1 MKSGLAHD
9 IVTVLSMEDSEV
21 YNSNGI
27 LLSAI
32 DNYIDLDK
40 EESLDLDYAGIR
52 KNRKLNNTVKHETS
66 ED

>member
-1 MKSGLAHD
+1 
-9 IVTVLSMEDSEV
+9 MEDSEA
-21 YNSNGI
+21 YHSNGI

-40 EESLDLDYAGIR
+40 DQSLDLNYNGIT

-66 ED
+66 EDQITILSNN